1 MKPQLRFSIASI
13 AFALLVLSCAA
24 QEVATQKGPTV
35 RLAPP
40 ALTSITQGKSMPV
53 ELQFR
58 VENGFH
64 INSNQPSEKY
74 LIPTALTLDP
84 PTDLVVGGTTYPP
97 GKEAAFAF
105 APDEKLSVY
114 TGDFT
119 VTTNVRAM
127 TSVLPGKYEIRGR
140 LKYQACDNAQCY
152 PPKTLPIQFEVKVV
166 KPTVIKKNP
175 AQSPHEHPP
184 TSQ

>member
-1 MKPQLRFSIASI
+1 MKVFFAQLFIALS
-13 AFALLVLSCAA
+13 LTGWLVA
-24 QEVATQKGPTV
+24 QEAPAKKGPTV
-35 RLAPP
+35 SLAPTP
-40 ALTSITQGKSMPV
+40 ITNITQGKSAPV

-74 LIPTALTLDP
+74 LIPTAVVLDP
-84 PTDLVVGGTTYPP
+84 PTDLVIGKTTYPV
-97 GKEAAFAF
+97 GKESAFAF

-127 TSVLPGKYEIRGR
+127 TSVLPGKYEVRGR

-152 PPKTLPIQFEVKVV
+152 PPKSLPLQFEVKVV
-166 KPTVIKKNP
+166 KPAVVKKNP
-175 AQSPHEHPP
+175 AQSPHEHAP
-184 TSQ
+184 TAQ